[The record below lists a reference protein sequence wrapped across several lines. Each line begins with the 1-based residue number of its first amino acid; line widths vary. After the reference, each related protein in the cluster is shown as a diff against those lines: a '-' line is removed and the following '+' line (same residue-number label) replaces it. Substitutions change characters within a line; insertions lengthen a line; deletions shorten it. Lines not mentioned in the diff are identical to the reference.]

1 MAAKDLHPNEYILFV
16 WGIYKRP
23 EHYSGV
29 GYKNLHSECIR
40 RKDNKAHWKTDLP
53 IAEKRA
59 KELISEYSK
68 DKSTYLDF
76 EVVIK
81 GDDSVEYGRF

>member
-1 MAAKDLHPNEYILFV
+1 MTTEEITTNTVAEKDLHPNEYILFV

-23 EHYSGV
+23 EHYSG
-29 GYKNLHSECIR
+29 
-40 RKDNKAHWKTDLP
+40 
-53 IAEKRA
+53 
-59 KELISEYSK
+59 
-68 DKSTYLDF
+68 LDF